1 MSKIVSE
8 SLEEFVGNETNEGFL
23 SKLFST
29 DPPPIPESPISDEE
43 ERDII
48 AGKMDPIDV
57 YINLDENEYCY
68 FESRSEWHEYQTVT
82 KRFNYGGLMGRIK
95 IAPGIYFRIGSIIP
109 NRVAKE
115 ELTFI
120 DEGRVY
126 FTNKRV
132 IFDGRYKNKSISLN
146 NIIGLSQYSNGLE
159 IERSS
164 GRSLFLAMR
173 PRYRA
178 NLVLSSLLR
187 GKPQHS
193 RPEFKTSKDWK
204 QPKYGIMG
212 TRH

>member
-29 DPPPIPESPISDEE
+29 DPPPILESPISDEE

-95 IAPGIYFRIGSIIP
+95 LAPGIYFRIGSIIP
-109 NRVAKE
+109 HRVAKD

-126 FTNKRV
+126 FTNKKV
-132 IFDGRYKNKSISLN
+132 IFDGQYKNKSISLN
-146 NIIGLSQYSNGLE
+146 NIIGISQYSNGLE

-173 PRYRA
+173 PKYRA
-178 NLVLSSLLR
+178 NLVLSSLLKQ
-187 GKPQHS
+187 KPQHS
-193 RPEFKTSKDWK
+193 SLKFETPKDWK